1 MLALLFGVGCA
12 PEAAGQSRV
21 RRQTLSLGDLSKKGD
36 RAVKESEV
44 VEYWAWGQGRGSICD
59 QECVRKP

>member
-1 MLALLFGVGCA
+1 MLALLFGVMCA

-21 RRQTLSLGDLSKKGD
+21 RWQTLGLGNLSKKGD

-44 VEYWAWGQGRGSICD
+44 VDYWA
-59 QECVRKP
+59 